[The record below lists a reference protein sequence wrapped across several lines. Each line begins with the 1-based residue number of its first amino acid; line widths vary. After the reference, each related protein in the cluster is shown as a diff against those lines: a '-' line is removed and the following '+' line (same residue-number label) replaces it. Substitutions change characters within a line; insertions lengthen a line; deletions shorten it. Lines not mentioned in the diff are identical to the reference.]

1 MKSPGVRLLGLVE
14 RAVGSRG
21 STRTVRSGD
30 RSGQSAQRTPEPVL
44 VKKGRKA
51 LCAAGGHCGH
61 DCVGGEVEVDGDS
74 IRTASIRDGRKLRKL

>member
-14 RAVGSRG
+14 SAVGSRG

-44 VKKGRKA
+44 VKKEGRRCA
-51 LCAAGGHCGH
+51 LPVGTTVWAG
-61 DCVGGEVEVDGDS
+61 
-74 IRTASIRDGRKLRKL
+74 KLR